1 MEHITLVILIVV
13 FTVYIVVG
21 GVVFNQLEEPSAD
34 QIQESY
40 GQIKLDFLG
49 RYQTWFF
56 RDTFCLFYDI
66 DLFCLLLFSVF
77 EGSGID
83 IFKDKILY

>member
-49 RYQTWFF
+49 RYQT
-56 RDTFCLFYDI
+56 
-66 DLFCLLLFSVF
+66 
-77 EGSGID
+77 
-83 IFKDKILY
+83 